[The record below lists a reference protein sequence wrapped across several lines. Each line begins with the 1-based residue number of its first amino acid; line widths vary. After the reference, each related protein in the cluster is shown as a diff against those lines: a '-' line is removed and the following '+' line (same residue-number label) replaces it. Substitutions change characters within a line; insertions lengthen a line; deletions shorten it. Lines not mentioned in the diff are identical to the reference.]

1 MFGIRFIK
9 VQPNTYLIQ
18 YANGKVKREGNGLS
32 FFYYGPA
39 TSLVAVPVSSTDT
52 PFIFKEVTADFQ
64 EVTIQGQVT
73 FRIAEPKRI
82 AELMN
87 FTLDAS
93 GQKYLSED
101 PQKLPQRL
109 LAVIQVLTR
118 AEVQNLPLRS
128 ALQASDSLVR
138 TVQAGLRASE
148 AVTAL
153 GLEILGLS
161 ILAIKPTAETARALE
176 ADVREQLLR
185 EADQAIYARR
195 NAAVEQ
201 ERAIKEN
208 ELSTEI
214 AVENK
219 RRQIREAQMEAER
232 AVQEKQQAMQKAEL
246 ASQIDLEDKR
256 QELVKLAA
264 QNTREE
270 ADAKAYAA
278 EAMLKPLAA
287 LDPKVL
293 QALASTGMEPRQL
306 IALAFRD
313 LSENAA
319 KIGELNV
326 SPDLLQTLLTKGK

>member
-1 MFGIRFIK
+1 MFGIRFMK
-9 VQPNTYLIQ
+9 VQPNTYLLQ
-18 YANGKVKREGNGLS
+18 YAGGKVKREGTGLA
-32 FFYYGPA
+32 FFYYAPA
-39 TSLVAVPVSSTDT
+39 SSLVAVPISSSDA

-64 EVTIQGQVT
+64 EITIQGQVT

-82 AELMN
+82 AQLMN
-87 FTLDAS
+87 FTLDAT

-118 AEVQNLPLRS
+118 AEVQNLPLRQ
-128 ALQASDSLVR
+128 ALQASDSLVKSVL
-138 TVQAGLRASE
+138 TGLRASE

-176 ADVREQLLR
+176 ADAREQLLR
-185 EADQAIYARR
+185 AADQAIYARR

-208 ELSTEI
+208 ELNTEI

-219 RRQIREAQMEAER
+219 RRQIREAQMDAER
-232 AVQEKQQAMQKAEL
+232 SVQEKQQIMRRAEL
-246 ASQIDLEDKR
+246 DAQVDLEAKR
-256 QELVKLAA
+256 QDLVKLTA

-293 QALASTGMEPRQL
+293 QALATTGMEPRQL

-326 SPDLLQTLLTKGK
+326 SPELLQSLLAKAK